1 MILPKSH
8 NGSCFTLNFWNL
20 SVFKLVCYTAVF
32 SVVMQRSSLLLGRS
46 VAWRQCSRLYI
57 LNTFFPRRFEKSG
70 FVTLRLSHRQQFK
83 FFLPQK
89 TFYKQFF
96 SYTQDK
102 FESISPSQLRVFKSA
117 EIESAG
123 GACGELETKSEHHVT
138 SLLFLFLG
146 NKKTHGQKR
155 VM

>member
-1 MILPKSH
+1 MSSRNAPPSSWGGALRDDTKNGCVAYYIFKTH
-8 NGSCFTLNFWNL
+8 NVPNNP
-20 SVFKLVCYTAVF
+20 
-32 SVVMQRSSLLLGRS
+32 
-46 VAWRQCSRLYI
+46 
-57 LNTFFPRRFEKSG
+57 FFPRRFEKSG
-70 FVTLRLSHRQQFK
+70 FVTLRLSHRQQFQ

-123 GACGELETKSEHHVT
+123 GACGELETKPEHHVT

-155 VM
+155 IM